1 MVKCSF
7 AFSFTVTYFFWKYI
21 YYIYKRKLPF
31 FDLCSTL
38 PASTTIYKEG
48 TYFSQHFF
56 GKVIYDMAKISWS
69 FEGICQIFESAWP
82 KVKFWHLNIFFLHR
96 NLVQLTAA
104 QTIRAGSFT
113 SLKADLRL
121 DISWGFASY
130 LNGSISLEELLLRL
144 Q

>member
-1 MVKCSF
+1 MHLVLQLHIFLKI
-7 AFSFTVTYFFWKYI
+7 YI
-21 YYIYKRKLPF
+21 YIYKRKLPF

-104 QTIRAGSFT
+104 QTIRAGSYT
-113 SLKADLRL
+113 SLKADLWL
-121 DISWGFASY
+121 DISHKLRFCISRR
-130 LNGSISLEELLLRL
+130 LNGNISLEELLLRL